1 MRREEIIQKL
11 REIIR
16 DNLKLDCDP
25 EDIKGT
31 DLIAELGINS
41 VDALEILVWVE
52 TVFDITIE
60 DDDLS
65 IDIMETLDHL
75 ADYIERKRK
84 E

>member
-1 MRREEIIQKL
+1 MQREEIMLKI
-11 REIIR
+11 REIIK

-25 EDIKGT
+25 KEIKGT

-52 TVFDITIE
+52 TVFDITID
-60 DDDLS
+60 DDDLN

-75 ADYIERKRK
+75 ADYIERKMS

>member
-1 MRREEIIQKL
+1 MQREEIIQKI

-16 DNLKLDCDP
+16 DNLKLDCAP
-25 EDIKGT
+25 EEIKGT

-60 DDDLS
+60 DDDLN

-75 ADYIERKRK
+75 ADYIQRKMN